1 MELKASS
8 LLFNGVVTCGEVISG
23 VEVVGGFGKEFSY
36 IVKGTVNVLEG
47 AFAISFVDFLGL
59 PKEIFIIPNSF
70 IGRGSLVNY
79 CKSFYRVPVAH
90 ANIFDRRFLSLD
102 NYEKV
107 EAFWRSGKYEDD
119 FALSFI
125 QFCNKIYRKSICLRC
140 SLDSSN
146 ASVGDVVVVKEPLS
160 CVYKKREGFNSF
172 VFLGEGALLGA
183 VSNDLLYVAPRS
195 RYRYIGDGMYMYG
208 GSDELNDNVFS

>member
-23 VEVVGGFGKEFSY
+23 VEVISNLPKKEFSY

-47 AFAISFVDFLGL
+47 AFAISFIDFLGL
-59 PKEIFIIPNSF
+59 PKDIFLIHNSF
-70 IGRGSLVNY
+70 IGKGSLVEH
-79 CKSFYRVPVAH
+79 CRSFYMPPVAH
-90 ANIFDRRFLSLD
+90 ANIFDKRFLSLD

-125 QFCNKIYRKSICLRC
+125 QFCDKIYSR
-140 SLDSSN
+140 SL
-146 ASVGDVVVVKEPLS
+146 
-160 CVYKKREGFNSF
+160 
-172 VFLGEGALLGA
+172 
-183 VSNDLLYVAPRS
+183 
-195 RYRYIGDGMYMYG
+195 
-208 GSDELNDNVFS
+208 